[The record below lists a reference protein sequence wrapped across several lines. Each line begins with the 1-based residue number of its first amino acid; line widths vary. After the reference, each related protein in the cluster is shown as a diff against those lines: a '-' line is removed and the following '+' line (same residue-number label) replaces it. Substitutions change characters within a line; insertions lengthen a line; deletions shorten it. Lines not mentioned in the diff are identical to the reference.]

1 MLPVGTSA
9 PDFILP
15 CVHGP
20 TYRLKQFRKK
30 KHVVVAF
37 LPSLTTKVN
46 QEQMQLYQELLHHL
60 PDFQA
65 VLLGVCTEPSCL
77 GEDFIAGLDYPI
89 LSDNCPLGKVGKK
102 YHAYDPN
109 HQRMFRTLIIID
121 KQGKIAL
128 HHRAQEE
135 TIIGANMI
143 FATLAQLKT

>member
-1 MLPVGTSA
+1 MLPIGTSA
-9 PDFILP
+9 PDFTLP

-37 LPSLTTKVN
+37 LPSLATKVN
-46 QEQMQLYQELLHHL
+46 QELLHHL

-121 KQGKIAL
+121 KQGKVAL
-128 HHRAQEE
+128 HHRAEE
-135 TIIGANMI
+135 KTIIGANVI
-143 FATLAQLKT
+143 FTTLAQLKT